1 MIDEDLEEP
10 GPSDEP
16 QPTVFNENLFD
27 DADIPEDSDEDEEG
41 EESQKS
47 KDDEGDEETTAN
59 LERLKI

>member
-27 DADIPEDSDEDEEG
+27 DADIPEDSDEDEED
-41 EESQKS
+41 EEKDDS
-47 KDDEGDEETTAN
+47 KDDDEDEETDVN